1 MSTNPIG
8 SITTKPTLPASN
20 SEAQTTT
27 SPATPTKVS
36 VKPPLER
43 PFSLSLP
50 PEESVA
56 QTVVKNIDE
65 SNKETEKL
73 TKKSA
78 DEAKLQ
84 EILQEQQAQ
93 DQLLNGP
100 GPGKV

>member
-1 MSTNPIG
+1 MSTSPIG
-8 SITTKPTLPASN
+8 GIGTQPTLPTSN
-20 SEAQTTT
+20 SEVVATTT
-27 SPATPTKVS
+27 PTTPSKAT

-50 PEESVA
+50 PEEPVA
-56 QTVVKNIDE
+56 QTVIKNIDE

-93 DQLLNGP
+93 DQLLNGL
-100 GPGKV
+100 GPGSV